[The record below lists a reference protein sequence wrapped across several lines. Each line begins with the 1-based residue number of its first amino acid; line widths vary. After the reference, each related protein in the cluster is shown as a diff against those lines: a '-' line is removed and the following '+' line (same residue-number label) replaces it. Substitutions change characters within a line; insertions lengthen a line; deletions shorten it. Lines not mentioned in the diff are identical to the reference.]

1 MTDKRIHSPSTK
13 FNTVS
18 NLNNYKIFYTFMNFI
33 VTIAKGYI
41 ITISTIIIILI
52 ASRANSQNI
61 RAYSFG
67 SIGNAGGLK
76 TTYSGSIYF
85 QSSAC
90 ILITNGI
97 KTFQESEDGSFTN
110 YCEAIS
116 LKDEPIPLNAN
127 PNPISTYTYIKFK
140 DIFLIQKEETVLL
153 QLVNTHGSIVNE
165 YKTNLSMLNY
175 GYKIQLND
183 RLQNGVYF
191 IKASTPTKLFKTLRI
206 IKNK

>member
-1 MTDKRIHSPSTK
+1 MH
-13 FNTVS
+13 
-18 NLNNYKIFYTFMNFI
+18 FI
-33 VTIAKGYI
+33 ITIAKRYKI
-41 ITISTIIIILI
+41 ISGIIFMLLSTNIY
-52 ASRANSQNI
+52 SQNI

-76 TTYSGSIYF
+76 STYSGSIYF

-97 KTFQESEDGSFTN
+97 KTFQESEDGNFTN
-110 YCEAIS
+110 YCEAII
-116 LKDEPIPLNAN
+116 LKDELIPLTAN
-127 PNPISTYTYIKFK
+127 PNPVSTNTFIKFK
-140 DIFLIQKEETVLL
+140 DIFLIEKEETVLL
-153 QLVNTHGSIVNE
+153 QLVNARGSIVNE
-165 YKTNLSMLNY
+165 YLTKLSTLNY

-191 IKASTPTKLFKTLRI
+191 LKASTPTKLFKTLRI